1 MNFPVIPQ
9 CLVADFFEDEEEG
22 VLLLDQD
29 FVIQSPKTLE
39 NEALL
44 LKEMI
49 KECVS
54 LDLKLKKDPQAE
66 AINLKIRKDEF
77 VGENAYRIE
86 IYDSGIDISAMDNA
100 GLFYACQTLKQ
111 MLVKYGKSLPLMEIE
126 DEPLYAWRG
135 LHIDVSRHFFSIDF
149 LKKIIDLMALLKLNR
164 FHWHLS
170 DDQGWRI
177 ESRKFPELNLVG
189 SYRQDADQ
197 KYGGYYTQDEIKDFV
212 AYAEQ
217 KHIIVVP
224 EIDLPG
230 HTQAMIAALPLLS
243 CRKEN
248 IEVWNKWGVSEKV
261 LCLGKDTTYTLI
273 KEILDEII
281 PLFPGPYFH
290 IGGDECPDTEWQ
302 NCPDCQAK
310 KEKLQLNSFREL
322 QSVFNQFL
330 AEILQSH
337 HKKMIG
343 WDEIADTKVPDDAI
357 IMAWRGNASE
367 GMIKALE
374 QDKKVI
380 LTPTSYYYFD
390 WKQSIRENEKGA
402 FGVTSL
408 KKVFDYHPQ
417 QALEEKDINT
427 IEDDFV
433 LGIQANVWTEFICSE
448 KELEYMLLPRLL
460 AISEQAWT
468 GHNSDYDDFKTR
480 VTHFCENILKPMN
493 INYCDF
499 Y

>member
-1 MNFPVIPQ
+1 MNFPIIPQ

-22 VLLLDQD
+22 VLVLDQD
-29 FVIQSPKTLE
+29 YVIQSPKSLE
-39 NEALL
+39 GEALL
-44 LKEMI
+44 LKEII
-49 KECVS
+49 KERLS
-54 LDLKLKKDPQAE
+54 LDLKIKKDAQAVP
-66 AINLKIRKDEF
+66 INLKIKKDEF

-86 IYDSGIDISAMDNA
+86 IYDSGIDISAMDQT
-100 GLFYACQTLKQ
+100 GLFYACQTFKQ
-111 MLVKYGKSLPLMEIE
+111 MLIKYGSSLPLMEIE
-126 DEPLYAWRG
+126 DEPLCSWRG

-177 ESRKFPELNLVG
+177 ESKKFPQLNLVG
-189 SYRQDADQ
+189 SYRQEADQ
-197 KYGGYYTQDEIKDFV
+197 KYGGYYTQEEIKDFIQ
-212 AYAEQ
+212 YAQ
-217 KHIIVVP
+217 NRHIIVVP

-230 HTQAMIAALPLLS
+230 HTQAILASLSHLS
-243 CRKEN
+243 CRKES

-261 LCLGKDTTYTLI
+261 LCLGKDDTYSII

-290 IGGDECPDTEWQ
+290 IGGDECPDVEWK

-310 KEKLQLNSFREL
+310 KEKHQLASFREL

-330 AEILQSH
+330 ADILKIHQ
-337 HKKMIG
+337 KIMIG
-343 WDEIADTKVPDDAI
+343 WDEIADTKVPDNAI

-367 GMIKALE
+367 GMSKAV
-374 QDKKVI
+374 QQNKKVI
-380 LTPTSYYYFD
+380 LTPNSYYYFD

-402 FGVTSL
+402 FGVTTL
-408 KKVFDYHPQ
+408 KRVFDYLPQ
-417 QALEEKDINT
+417 QVVTENDIQVVD
-427 IEDDFV
+427 EDFV
-433 LGIQANVWTEFICSE
+433 LGIQANVWTEYICNE

-468 GHNSDYDDFKTR
+468 GYNSDFDEFKVR
-480 VTHFCENILKPMN
+480 VKHFCEHVLKPMN